1 LYNRQ
6 AGDKLLISR
15 KDTMLRPTLQPRGL
29 NLPENALR
37 LVLRIASVIL
47 FALGWELLARRLDS
61 LLLPSFT
68 ETIAALA
75 SLVTTGELWEA
86 VWLSNQAMVL
96 GFVLAAAVG
105 ISLGLLLGRWRE
117 VEPYVDPY
125 LTILLATSK
134 SALIPIV
141 IMAVGIGLQSRVL
154 IIFISAVVIITV
166 NVRAGLRTM
175 DPNWLEMAQSF
186 GASEGQLWRKI
197 YLRGAIPAILIGLR
211 LGLARS
217 ISAMV
222 TVELLLVALGLGR
235 LILHFRETMNGP
247 NLYATVLVI
256 VIEAVLLLQLVRW
269 LDRRMAP
276 WAGDGVAK

>member
-1 LYNRQ
+1 
-6 AGDKLLISR
+6 
-15 KDTMLRPTLQPRGL
+15 MLRPSLQPKSLRL
-29 NLPENALR
+29 SEPALR
-37 LVLRIASVIL
+37 VGIRIASIAVVL
-47 FALGWELLARRLDS
+47 LGWELVARRLDS

-68 ETIAALA
+68 ETITALA

-86 VWLSNQAMVL
+86 VWLSNQAMVI
-96 GFVLAAAVG
+96 GFLLAAVVG
-105 ISLGLLLGRWRE
+105 IFAGLLLGRWRA

-134 SALIPIV
+134 SALIPLV
-141 IMAVGIGLQSRVL
+141 IMAVGLGLQSRVL
-154 IIFISAVVIITV
+154 VVFISAVVIITV

-175 DPNWLEMAQSF
+175 DPNWVEMAQSF
-186 GASEGQLWRKI
+186 GASEGQLWRKV
-197 YLRGAIPAILIGLR
+197 YLRGAIPAILAGLR

-235 LILHFRETMNGP
+235 LILRFRETMNGP

-256 VIEAVLLLQLVRW
+256 VIEAVLLLQLFRW
-269 LDRRMAP
+269 IDRRMAP
-276 WAGDGVAK
+276 WAGEGVAK

>member
-1 LYNRQ
+1 
-6 AGDKLLISR
+6 
-15 KDTMLRPTLQPRGL
+15 MLRPNLQPKSL
-29 NLPENALR
+29 KLSENYFRVGLR
-37 LVLRIASVIL
+37 LASIIA

-68 ETIAALA
+68 ESVAALA
-75 SLVTTGELWEA
+75 RLVTTGELWEA

-96 GFVLAAAVG
+96 GFVLAAVVG
-105 ISLGLLLGRWRE
+105 ISLGLLMGRWHA
-117 VEPYVDPY
+117 VEPYIDPY

-134 SALIPIV
+134 AALIPIV
-141 IMAVGIGLQSRVL
+141 IMAVGLGLLSRVL
-154 IIFISAVVIITV
+154 VIFISAVVIITV

-175 DPNWLEMAQSF
+175 DPTWVEMAQSF

-197 YLRGAIPAILIGLR
+197 YLRGAIPAILVGLR

-235 LILHFRETMNGP
+235 LILRFRETMNGP
-247 NLYATVLVI
+247 NLYAAVLVI
-256 VIEAVLLLQLVRW
+256 VIEAVLLLQVFRW

-276 WAGDGVAK
+276 WAGAGVAK